1 MILDPIESKIIGRL
15 NRILLK
21 ILVTGGAG
29 FIGRYLVD
37 FLLSHHEVTIYDNLS
52 NSSKADIES
61 LVGKGDKFVNE
72 DILD

>member
-15 NRILLK
+15 DRILLK

-37 FLLSHHEVTIYDNLS
+37 FLLSHHEVTIYDNL
-52 NSSKADIES
+52 
-61 LVGKGDKFVNE
+61 
-72 DILD
+72 